1 MDPNTTLYTFMLR
14 TPPSVKTV
22 NLIGS
27 WDNFTRGYTMERDS
41 RRDRGQWKGCYS
53 FKDITCEGDAGSVP
67 KRNGGLKMGHTYYY
81 YYELDGACETHDPSQ
96 PSTNTCPYLPGQTV
110 NTLYI
115 PVERS
120 GRKRSASMTSLNEAD
135 FKTMDPT
142 SKFVTPQPAPAS
154 LEPARRLGSAP
165 LWMQHQKRPSRS
177 PSPSTRWPFSAAR
190 KLFSRKSS
198 ASSLRD
204 AIAQAPQAEDA
215 RSLRS
220 GGNRSRDISPE
231 SLRRFLVDDGVPA
244 EAEHEDNSRPAID
257 IPEDISEENEDDD
270 NFATSAVSETMP
282 LTGLSPPPPRPLSP
296 AGSTISTLN
305 RTEGDEE
312 EKTAPHRARDSQL
325 AVPPAPTRQPPVL
338 PTISIARAYVP
349 QPGEFP
355 LSAFA
360 CQPVPDSPDS
370 GSPPDFCL
378 SEADEEEE
386 GEEEEEDLDV
396 DVDVDM
402 DMAER
407 GPDGALPSSA
417 ASRAKSPLVARNI
430 AASLSTYSLPRTAG
444 TDTGKL
450 IAAVGDV
457 ATTTTTTTPSATA
470 AAGNKDHRASD
481 GRSAA
486 PADAFSGPL
495 LLTSPIPDA
504 GLEDLVA
511 ELGWML
517 EAIGRL

>member
-41 RRDRGQWKGCYS
+41 RRDRGQWKGCYA

-115 PVERS
+115 PVEQS

-142 SKFVTPQPAPAS
+142 SKFVTPRPAPTPP
-154 LEPARRLGSAP
+154 EPVRRLGSAP
-165 LWMQHQKRPSRS
+165 LWMQQHQKRPSRS
-177 PSPSTRWPFSAAR
+177 PSPSSRWHFSTAR
-190 KLFSRKSS
+190 KLFSRKPSS
-198 ASSLRD
+198 CSLRD
-204 AIAQAPQAEDA
+204 VITQAPQAEDE

-220 GGNRSRDISPE
+220 EGNRSRDMSPE
-231 SLRRFLVDDGVPA
+231 SLRRFLVDDAAPA

-257 IPEDISEENEDDD
+257 IPEDIAEENEDDD

-282 LTGLSPPPPRPLSP
+282 FTGLSPPPPRSLSP

-305 RTEGDEE
+305 KKKEE
-312 EKTAPHRARDSQL
+312 
-325 AVPPAPTRQPPVL
+325 AVPPGAQNSHTAVPSAPTRQPPLL
-338 PTISIARAYVP
+338 PTISTARAYVP
-349 QPGEFP
+349 HPGEFP
-355 LSAFA
+355 LSALA
-360 CQPVPDSPDS
+360 CQPFPDSPDS
-370 GSPPDFCL
+370 GSPPGFCL
-378 SEADEEEE
+378 SEAEEE
-386 GEEEEEDLDV
+386 EEEEEDLDV
-396 DVDVDM
+396 DMDM
-402 DMAER
+402 DMAEKGR
-407 GPDGALPSSA
+407 DGALASSTA
-417 ASRAKSPLVARNI
+417 GAVGHPKSPLVARNI
-430 AASLSTYSLPRTAG
+430 AATLSTYSLPRTAG
-444 TDTGKL
+444 TDAGKL
-450 IAAVGDV
+450 VAAVGGTGSTGTGTGTGD
-457 ATTTTTTTPSATA
+457 ATTTTTNIPPVSSNDERLASSTA
-470 AAGNKDHRASD
+470 A
-481 GRSAA
+481 
-486 PADAFSGPL
+486 DAVSGPL

-504 GLEDLVA
+504 GLEDLVT
-511 ELGWML
+511 ELGWMV
-517 EAIGRL
+517 ETIGRF